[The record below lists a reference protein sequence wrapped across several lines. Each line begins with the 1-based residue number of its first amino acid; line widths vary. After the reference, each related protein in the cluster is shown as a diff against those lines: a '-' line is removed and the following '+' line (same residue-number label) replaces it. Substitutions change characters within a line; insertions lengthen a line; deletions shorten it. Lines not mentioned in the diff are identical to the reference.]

1 MRKATT
7 ASLALFR
14 MFWLDP
20 HVSPNV
26 QMERSTAKILIL
38 VNRATQIVKHA
49 VDRLP
54 VTARLVEVFCFN
66 ANLRVSL

>member
-1 MRKATT
+1 M
-7 ASLALFR
+7 
-14 MFWLDP
+14 
-20 HVSPNV
+20 SPNV

-54 VTARLVEVFCFN
+54 ATARLVEVFCFN